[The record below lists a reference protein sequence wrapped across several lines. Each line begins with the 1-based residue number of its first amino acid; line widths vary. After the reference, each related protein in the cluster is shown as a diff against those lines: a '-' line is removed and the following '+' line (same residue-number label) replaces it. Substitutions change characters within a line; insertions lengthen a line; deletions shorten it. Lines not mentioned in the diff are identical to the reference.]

1 MKKIT
6 AVLICILMIALLA
19 LPGMAAAPDQ
29 VDGVNALSLAWNG
42 YDAIPDYSGGYWI
55 GDDGVLT
62 VGLVDEAG
70 KAEVLAIVG
79 DAPVNFVMQT
89 YSYNE
94 LMAVQNELTEY
105 FEADVGLKTLGV
117 YVMTNTVEAGID
129 MDHPGAASFVEEMGT
144 RYGNKLVFC
153 DTDGVV
159 LETTGEAAPE
169 EDGRIESTLSPFL
182 GMKKSAVI
190 IVMAIIGVAL
200 VAIGV
205 VTIIVQSRADKK
217 VPTYDFVTRN
227 FAPEEGA
234 EEAEDKPSQE

>member
-1 MKKIT
+1 MKKIAT
-6 AVLICILMIALLA
+6 ILICVLMIALLA

-29 VDGVNALSLAWNG
+29 ADGVDALSLAWNG
-42 YDAIPDYSGGYWI
+42 YDAIPAYSGGYWI

-79 DAPVNFVMQT
+79 DAQVNFVMQT

-94 LMAVQNELTEY
+94 LMVVQNELTEY
-105 FEADVGLKTLGV
+105 FEADVGLQTLGV

-129 MDHPGAASFVEEMGT
+129 MDHPGAASFVEEMGA

-169 EDGRIESTLSPFL
+169 DDGRIESSFSPFI
-182 GMKKSAVI
+182 GMKKSTVI
-190 IVMAIIGVAL
+190 IIMALIGVAL
-200 VAIGV
+200 IAIGV
-205 VTIIVQSRADKK
+205 TAIVTQSRKDKN
-217 VPTYDFVTRN
+217 VPTYDFVTRSV
-227 FAPEEGA
+227 APEEDP
-234 EEAEDKPSQE
+234 EKTEDAPSQE